1 MTTAVAYELFWTQ
14 CHICEACHH
23 VWNVER
29 TPPGQRAG
37 DRKILEGD
45 MVVTAVAG
53 QYAIGRMTA
62 GGDTQE
68 SIGSQPKLA
77 EALERACALA
87 GANHR
92 VFLYPSTGAPVYV
105 RFVCPTVSK

>member
-1 MTTAVAYELFWTQ
+1 MDQGKPAKKRD
-14 CHICEACHH
+14 
-23 VWNVER
+23 N
-29 TPPGQRAG
+29 GQRAG

-45 MVVTAVAG
+45 MVVTAVG
-53 QYAIGRMTA
+53 GHYAIGQITA